1 MNIRI
6 RIRINPD
13 SNPGSDFNLGG
24 VCALVNNYNCNYR
37 IIVDI
42 DGRQPKQYLVD
53 CHAPDCQELTQCG
66 EVCV

>member
-42 DGRQPKQYLVD
+42 DGR
-53 CHAPDCQELTQCG
+53 
-66 EVCV
+66 